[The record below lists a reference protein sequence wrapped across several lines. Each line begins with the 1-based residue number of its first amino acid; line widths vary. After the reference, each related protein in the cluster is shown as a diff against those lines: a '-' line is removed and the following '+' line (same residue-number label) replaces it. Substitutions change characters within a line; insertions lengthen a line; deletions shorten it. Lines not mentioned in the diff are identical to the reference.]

1 MFKKTHLISW
11 ILILGMVFI
20 SFTAFGQEEGIT
32 DELEDGAG
40 GIWNRILLGVLVV
53 VAVFVFHGIAYL
65 VRLFRKD
72 RLQKT
77 LMNKYVVFH
86 MKNGHRYHGTMRID
100 MKGAEIISEESRQRG
115 QAPSY
120 IFSKNELQNNIGA
133 YIRYLDIMNEREKR
147 ERAWDHERLLN
158 PPLSQRVAR
167 RIRNM
172 FVELSGAV
180 QNALNMIGH
189 SIKSTTRP
197 IQQQLE
203 RIDTVSSEMGGDEK
217 TTMTE
222 FNKLHDETKK
232 EFLAE
237 ESYERIIERLV
248 GTRVKF
254 RIQGVEHANGEYMG
268 LLKDYNKHHMSFMT
282 VKDKDGNGFRDQ
294 WGYQIEYKHNINAI
308 NRRDDRGLRTRMIE
322 NEGKYFLVFENNTAY
337 TIQVGHIKLH
347 DGSPEWGRNMEFKWH
362 IEPLSVRRLRIN
374 PVSQHKIAPFD
385 RVSIPQHRTPRNFKR
400 INVEFRSFRD
410 ADVIFPRGGNLCTI
424 IESGEK
430 RQVETFSISA
440 LTDAMLE
447 KSEKEEIAIED
458 SQGRPIHGMNLVHG
472 YITNVN
478 EDRLDVKSVDSSY
491 SRRWEVEGAYTHFD
505 KSLRKNLPI
514 HRKVIPYFSHRIAA
528 QNEIV
533 EQIRE
538 NKLQQEAFAMLTYPK
553 KVKRRLRIPMMR
565 KIIPSKAELRL
576 PLKVMALTSN
586 GTNFEYPILERFEYI
601 NEHHMLY
608 EPVDTLRNDRL
619 AKMDILWIGNG
630 EIYKGGYRLNIDAE
644 HRIKNFVS
652 QGGVVI
658 VSGQDVKANYRQRR
672 GAGWIPEPL
681 TGIEYDEED
690 ELLPTSQGR
699 RARIFNTPNVLNT
712 TPETKE
718 IPLVRLD
725 DMWVDPLGKWNS
737 LAKSTKED
745 ASALLTL
752 PFQKGL
758 YVVTS
763 LKNDTERDVAINN
776 KLMEN
781 LLFYSVK
788 WLDNRKWK
796 ERFML
801 K

>member
-1 MFKKTHLISW
+1 MFRKKQFVQL
-11 ILILGMVFI
+11 ILIFGIVLLSI
-20 SFTAFGQEEGIT
+20 TAFGQEEGIT
-32 DELEDGAG
+32 DELQDGTG
-40 GIWNRILLGVLVV
+40 TIWNRILLGVFVV

-65 VRLFRKD
+65 VRLFKKD

-100 MKGAEIISEESRQRG
+100 MKGAEIVSEESRQRG

-120 IFSKNELQNNIGA
+120 IFSKNELQTNIGA
-133 YIRYLDIMNEREKR
+133 YIRYHDVMNEREKR

-158 PPLSQRVAR
+158 PPLSQRIVR

-172 FVELSGAV
+172 FVELGGAV
-180 QNALNMIGH
+180 QNAINMIGH
-189 SIKSTTRP
+189 GIKGATKP
-197 IQQQLE
+197 LQQQLE
-203 RIDTVSSEMGGDEK
+203 RIDTAAAELGGESNTASELNQLQKQAEK
-217 TTMTE
+217 GLM
-222 FNKLHDETKK
+222 
-232 EFLAE
+232 AE

-254 RIQGVEHANGEYMG
+254 RIQTVKHADGEYMG
-268 LLKDYNKHHMSFMT
+268 LLKDYNEKYMSFMT
-282 VKDKDGNGFRDQ
+282 VKDKDGHGFRDQ
-294 WGYQIEYKHNINAI
+294 WGYEIEYKHNIDAI
-308 NRRDDRGLRTRMIE
+308 NRRDDRGLRTRMVE

-337 TIQVGHIKLH
+337 SIQVGHIRLH
-347 DGSPEWGRNMEFKWH
+347 DGSPPWGRNMEFKWH

-385 RVSIPQHRTPRNFKR
+385 RVSIPEHRTPRNFKK

-410 ADVIFPRGGNLCTI
+410 ADVIFPRKGLCTI

-430 RQVETFSISA
+430 RQIETFSITA

-447 KSEKEEIAIED
+447 KSETEEIAIED

-505 KSLRKNLPI
+505 NALRKNIPI
-514 HRKVIPYFSHRIAA
+514 HKKAIPYFSHKLAA

-553 KVKRRLRIPMMR
+553 KVKRQLRIPMMK

-586 GTNFEYPILERFEYI
+586 GTNVEYPILERFEYV

-630 EIYKGGYRLNIDAE
+630 EIYKGGYRLNIDSE

-699 RARIFNTPNVLNT
+699 RARIFNKPNVLNT
-712 TPETKE
+712 TPDTKE

-737 LAKSTKED
+737 LAKSTRED

-752 PFQKGL
+752 PFQKGM
-758 YVVTS
+758 YNVTS
-763 LKNDTERDVAINN
+763 LKNDTERDAAINN

>member
-1 MFKKTHLISW
+1 MLKKRHLICM
-11 ILILGMVFI
+11 ILIFGMVCI
-20 SFTAFGQEEGIT
+20 SITAFGQEEGVT
-32 DELEDGAG
+32 DELQDGTG
-40 GIWNRILLGVLVV
+40 SIWNRILLGVFVV
-53 VAVFVFHGIAYL
+53 IAVFVFHGIAYL

-100 MKGAEIISEESRQRG
+100 LKGAEIISEESRQRG

-120 IFSKNELQNNIGA
+120 IFGRNELLDNIGA
-133 YIRYLDIMNEREKR
+133 YIRYHDIMNEREKR

-158 PPLSQRVAR
+158 PPLSQRIVR

-172 FVELSGAV
+172 FVELGGAM
-180 QNALNMIGH
+180 QNAMNMIGH
-189 SIKSTTRP
+189 SIKSATKPVTR
-197 IQQQLE
+197 QLQ
-203 RIDTVSSEMGGDEK
+203 RIDTAATEMGGEGQ
-217 TTMTE
+217 TMSE
-222 FNKLHDETKK
+222 LKKLEEEAKGD
-232 EFLAE
+232 FMAE

-254 RIQGVEHANGEYMG
+254 RIAKVERANGEYMG
-268 LLKDYNKHHMSFMT
+268 LLKDYNKNHMSFMT

-294 WGYQIEYKHNINAI
+294 WGYEIEYKHNIDHI
-308 NRRDDRGLRTRMIE
+308 NRRDDRGLRTRMVE
-322 NEGKYFLVFENNTAY
+322 QDGKYFLVFENNTAY
-337 TIQVGHIKLH
+337 GIQVGNIRLH
-347 DGSPEWGRNMEFKWH
+347 DGSPPWGRNMEFKWH

-385 RVSIPQHRTPRNFKR
+385 RVSIPEHRTPRNFKK

-410 ADVIFPRGGNLCTI
+410 ADVIFPRHGICTI

-430 RQVETFSISA
+430 QQIQTFSISA

-447 KSEKEEIAIED
+447 KSETEEIAIED
-458 SQGRPIHGMNLVHG
+458 AQGRPIHGMNLVHG

-491 SRRWEVEGAYTHFD
+491 SRRWEVEAAYSHFD
-505 KSLRKNLPI
+505 KALRKKIPI
-514 HRKVIPYFSHRIAA
+514 HRRFVPYFAHKIAA
-528 QNEIV
+528 RSEIV
-533 EQIRE
+533 EQIRG
-538 NKLQQEAFAMLTYPK
+538 NKLQQEVLGQLTYPRIVK
-553 KVKRRLRIPMMR
+553 KRLRVPLMK

-576 PLKVMALTSN
+576 PLKVMALTGN
-586 GTNFEYPILERFEYI
+586 GTHEEYPFLERFEYI

-608 EPVDTLRNDRL
+608 ESVNTLRNDRL

-630 EIYKGGYRLNIDAE
+630 EIYKEGYRLNIDSE

-658 VSGQDVKANYRQRR
+658 VSGQDVKASYRQRR

-690 ELLPTSQGR
+690 ELLPTPQGR
-699 RARIFNTPNVLNT
+699 RSRIFNAPNVLNT
-712 TPETKE
+712 TPDTKE

-763 LKNDTERDVAINN
+763 LKNDNARDIAINN

-796 ERFML
+796 ERLML
-801 K
+801 R

>member
-1 MFKKTHLISW
+1 MFRKKQFVQL
-11 ILILGMVFI
+11 ILIFGIVLLSI
-20 SFTAFGQEEGIT
+20 TAFGQEEGIT
-32 DELEDGAG
+32 DELQDGTG
-40 GIWNRILLGVLVV
+40 TIWNRILLGVFVV

-65 VRLFRKD
+65 VRLFKKD

-100 MKGAEIISEESRQRG
+100 MKGAEIVSEESRQRG

-120 IFSKNELQNNIGA
+120 IFSKNELQTNIGA
-133 YIRYLDIMNEREKR
+133 YIRYHDVMNEREKR

-158 PPLSQRVAR
+158 PPLSQRIVR

-172 FVELSGAV
+172 FVELGGAV
-180 QNALNMIGH
+180 QNAINMIGH
-189 SIKSTTRP
+189 GIKGATKP
-197 IQQQLE
+197 LQQQLE
-203 RIDTVSSEMGGDEK
+203 RIDTAAAELGGESNTASELNQLQKQAEK
-217 TTMTE
+217 GLM
-222 FNKLHDETKK
+222 
-232 EFLAE
+232 AE

-254 RIQGVEHANGEYMG
+254 RIQTVKHADGEYMG
-268 LLKDYNKHHMSFMT
+268 LLKDYNEKYMSFMT
-282 VKDKDGNGFRDQ
+282 VKDKDGHGFRDQ
-294 WGYQIEYKHNINAI
+294 WGYEIEYKHNIDAI
-308 NRRDDRGLRTRMIE
+308 NRRDDRGLRTRMVE

-337 TIQVGHIKLH
+337 SIQVGHIRLH
-347 DGSPEWGRNMEFKWH
+347 DGSPPWGRNMEFKWH

-385 RVSIPQHRTPRNFKR
+385 RVSIPEHRTPRNFKK

-410 ADVIFPRGGNLCTI
+410 ADVIFPRKGLCTI

-430 RQVETFSISA
+430 RQIETFSITA

-447 KSEKEEIAIED
+447 KSETEEIAIED

-505 KSLRKNLPI
+505 NALRKNIPI
-514 HRKVIPYFSHRIAA
+514 HKKAIPYFSHKLAA

-553 KVKRRLRIPMMR
+553 KVKRQLRIPMMK

-586 GTNFEYPILERFEYI
+586 GTNVEYPILERFEYV

-630 EIYKGGYRLNIDAE
+630 EIYKGGYRLNIDSE

-699 RARIFNTPNVLNT
+699 RARIFNKPNVLNT
-712 TPETKE
+712 TPDTKE

-737 LAKSTKED
+737 LAKSTRED

-758 YVVTS
+758 YIVTS
-763 LKNDTERDVAINN
+763 LKNDTERDAAINN

>member
-1 MFKKTHLISW
+1 MLKKRHLICM
-11 ILILGMVFI
+11 ILIFGMVCI
-20 SFTAFGQEEGIT
+20 SITAFGQEEGIT
-32 DELEDGAG
+32 DELQVGTG
-40 GIWNRILLGVLVV
+40 TIWNRILLFVLVV
-53 VAVFVFHGIAYL
+53 IAVFVFHGIAYL
-65 VRLFRKD
+65 VRLFKKD

-120 IFSKNELQNNIGA
+120 IFGKDELLNNIGA
-133 YIRYLDIMNEREKR
+133 YIRYHDIMNEREKR

-158 PPLSQRVAR
+158 PPLSQRIVR

-172 FVELSGAV
+172 FVELGGAM
-180 QNALNMIGH
+180 QNAMNMIGH
-189 SIKSTTRP
+189 SIKSATRP
-197 IQQQLE
+197 VQQQLK
-203 RIDTVSSEMGGDEK
+203 RIDTAATEMGGQSETASQFTGLQDD
-217 TTMTE
+217 MTKG
-222 FNKLHDETKK
+222 FM
-232 EFLAE
+232 AE

-254 RIQGVEHANGEYMG
+254 RINGVERANGEYMG
-268 LLKDYNKHHMSFMT
+268 LLKDYNKKHMSFMT
-282 VKDKDGNGFRDQ
+282 VKDKDGNGFKDQ
-294 WGYQIEYKHNINAI
+294 WGLGIEYKHNINAI
-308 NRRDDRGLRTRMIE
+308 NRRDDRGLRTRMVE
-322 NEGKYFLVFENNTAY
+322 QDGKYFLVFENNTAY

-385 RVSIPQHRTPRNFKR
+385 RVSIPEHRTPRNFKR

-410 ADVIFPRGGNLCTI
+410 ADVIFPRPGICTI

-430 RQVETFSISA
+430 QQIQTFSISA

-447 KSEKEEIAIED
+447 KSETEEIAIED
-458 SQGRPIHGMNLVHG
+458 AQGRPIHGMNLVHG

-491 SRRWEVEGAYTHFD
+491 SRRWEVEAAYSHFD
-505 KSLRKNLPI
+505 KALRKKIPI
-514 HRKVIPYFSHRIAA
+514 HRRFVPYFAHKIAA
-528 QNEIV
+528 RSEII
-533 EQIRE
+533 EQIRG
-538 NKLQQEAFAMLTYPK
+538 NKLQQEVLGQLTYPK
-553 KVKRRLRIPMMR
+553 IVKKRLRIPMMR
-565 KIIPSKAELRL
+565 KIIPSKTELRL
-576 PLKVMALTSN
+576 PLKVMALTGN
-586 GTNFEYPILERFEYI
+586 GTHEEYPFLERFEYI

-608 EPVDTLRNDRL
+608 ESVNTLRNDRL

-630 EIYKGGYRLNIDAE
+630 EIYKEGYRLNIDSE

-658 VSGQDVKANYRQRR
+658 VSGQDVKASYRQRR

-681 TGIEYDEED
+681 TGVEYDEED
-690 ELLPTSQGR
+690 ELLPTPQGR
-699 RARIFNTPNVLNT
+699 RSRIFNAPNVLNT
-712 TPETKE
+712 TPDTKE

-763 LKNDTERDVAINN
+763 LKNDNARDIAINN

-796 ERFML
+796 ERLML

>member
-1 MFKKTHLISW
+1 MLKKRHLLCM
-11 ILILGMVFI
+11 ILIFGMVCI
-20 SFTAFGQEEGIT
+20 SITAFGQEEGIA
-32 DELEDGAG
+32 DELQDGAG
-40 GIWNRILLGVLVV
+40 SIWNRILLGVFVV
-53 VAVFVFHGIAYL
+53 IAVFVFHGIAYL

-120 IFSKNELQNNIGA
+120 IFSKNQLQNNIGA
-133 YIRYLDIMNEREKR
+133 YIRYHDIMNERERR

-158 PPLSQRVAR
+158 PPLAQRIVR

-172 FVELSGAV
+172 FVELGGAM
-180 QNALNMIGH
+180 QNAMNMIGH
-189 SIKSTTRP
+189 SIKSATKP
-197 IQQQLE
+197 IQQQLK
-203 RIDTVSSEMGGDEK
+203 RIDTAAEEMGGEGQTASEFTGLQDD
-217 TTMTE
+217 MTKG
-222 FNKLHDETKK
+222 FM
-232 EFLAE
+232 AE

-254 RIQGVEHANGEYMG
+254 RIAKVERANGEYMG
-268 LLKDYNKHHMSFMT
+268 LLKDYNEKHMSFMT

-294 WGYQIEYKHNINAI
+294 WGYEIEYKHNINHI
-308 NRRDDRGLRTRMIE
+308 NRRDDRGLRTRMVE
-322 NEGKYFLVFENNTAY
+322 QDGKYFLVFENNTAY
-337 TIQVGHIKLH
+337 GIQVGNIRLH
-347 DGSPEWGRNMEFKWH
+347 DGSPPWGRNMEFKWH

-385 RVSIPQHRTPRNFKR
+385 RVSIPEHRTPRNFKK

-410 ADVIFPRGGNLCTI
+410 ADVIFPRGEICTI

-430 RQVETFSISA
+430 RQIETFSISA

-447 KSEKEEIAIED
+447 KSETEEIAIED
-458 SQGRPIHGMNLVHG
+458 AQGRPIHGMNLVHG

-491 SRRWEVEGAYTHFD
+491 SRRWEVEAAYSHFD
-505 KSLRKNLPI
+505 KALRKNIPI
-514 HRKVIPYFSHRIAA
+514 HRRFVPYFAHKIAA
-528 QNEIV
+528 RSEIV
-533 EQIRE
+533 EQIRV
-538 NKLQQEAFAMLTYPK
+538 NKLQQEVLGLLTYPK
-553 KVKRRLRIPMMR
+553 IVKKRLRIPMMR

-576 PLKVMALTSN
+576 PLKVMALTGN
-586 GTNFEYPILERFEYI
+586 GTHEEYPFLERFEYV

-608 EPVDTLRNDRL
+608 ESVDTLRNDRL

-630 EIYKGGYRLNIDAE
+630 EIYKEGYRLNIDSE

-658 VSGQDVKANYRQRR
+658 VSGQDVKASYRQRR

-690 ELLPTSQGR
+690 ELLPTPQGR
-699 RARIFNTPNVLNT
+699 RSRIFNAPNVLNT

-737 LAKSTKED
+737 LAKSTKKMHPHYSHCHFRKD
-745 ASALLTL
+745 CM
-752 PFQKGL
+752 
-758 YVVTS
+758 S
-763 LKNDTERDVAINN
+763 LQV
-776 KLMEN
+776 
-781 LLFYSVK
+781 
-788 WLDNRKWK
+788 
-796 ERFML
+796 
-801 K
+801 

>member
-1 MFKKTHLISW
+1 MLKKRHLVCM
-11 ILILGMVFI
+11 ILIFGMVCI
-20 SFTAFGQEEGIT
+20 SITAFGQEEGAT
-32 DELEDGAG
+32 DELQVGTG
-40 GIWNRILLGVLVV
+40 TIWNRTLLGVFVV
-53 VAVFVFHGIAYL
+53 IAVFVFHGIAYL
-65 VRLFRKD
+65 VRLFKKD

-120 IFSKNELQNNIGA
+120 IFSKNQLQDNIGA
-133 YIRYLDIMNEREKR
+133 YIRYHDIMNEREKR

-158 PPLSQRVAR
+158 PPLSQRIVR

-172 FVELSGAV
+172 FVELGGAM
-180 QNALNMIGH
+180 QNAMNMIGH
-189 SIKSTTRP
+189 SIKSATKP
-197 IQQQLE
+197 VSQQLK
-203 RIDTVSSEMGGDEK
+203 RIDTAATEMGGQGGTESTFTGLQDD
-217 TTMTE
+217 MTKG
-222 FNKLHDETKK
+222 FM
-232 EFLAE
+232 AE

-254 RIQGVEHANGEYMG
+254 RIAQVERANGEYMG
-268 LLKDYNKHHMSFMT
+268 LLKDYNKKYMSFMT

-294 WGYQIEYKHNINAI
+294 WGLGIEYKHNINAI
-308 NRRDDRGLRTRMIE
+308 NRRDDRGLRTRMVE
-322 NEGKYFLVFENNTAY
+322 QDGKYFLVFENNTAY

-385 RVSIPQHRTPRNFKR
+385 RVSIPEHRTPRNFKR

-410 ADVIFPRGGNLCTI
+410 ADVIFPRPGICTI

-430 RQVETFSISA
+430 QQIQTFSISA

-447 KSEKEEIAIED
+447 KSETEEIAIED
-458 SQGRPIHGMNLVHG
+458 AQGRPIHGMNLVHG

-491 SRRWEVEGAYTHFD
+491 SRRWEVEAAYSHFD
-505 KSLRKNLPI
+505 KALRKKIPI
-514 HRKVIPYFSHRIAA
+514 HRRFVPYFAHKIAA
-528 QNEIV
+528 RSEIV
-533 EQIRE
+533 EQIRG
-538 NKLQQEAFAMLTYPK
+538 NKLQQEVLGQLTYPK
-553 KVKRRLRIPMMR
+553 IVKKRLRIPMMR
-565 KIIPSKAELRL
+565 KIIPSKTELRL
-576 PLKVMALTSN
+576 PLKVMALTGN
-586 GTNFEYPILERFEYI
+586 GTHEEYPFLERLEYI

-608 EPVDTLRNDRL
+608 ESVNTLRNDRL

-630 EIYKGGYRLNIDAE
+630 EIYKEGYRLNIDSE

-658 VSGQDVKANYRQRR
+658 VSGQDVKASYRQRR

-690 ELLPTSQGR
+690 ELLPTPQGR
-699 RARIFNTPNVLNT
+699 RSRIFNAPNVLNT

-763 LKNDTERDVAINN
+763 LKNDNARDIAINN

-801 K
+801 R

>member
-1 MFKKTHLISW
+1 
-11 ILILGMVFI
+11 
-20 SFTAFGQEEGIT
+20 
-32 DELEDGAG
+32 
-40 GIWNRILLGVLVV
+40 
-53 VAVFVFHGIAYL
+53 
-65 VRLFRKD
+65 
-72 RLQKT
+72 
-77 LMNKYVVFH
+77 
-86 MKNGHRYHGTMRID
+86 
-100 MKGAEIISEESRQRG
+100 
-115 QAPSY
+115 
-120 IFSKNELQNNIGA
+120 
-133 YIRYLDIMNEREKR
+133 
-147 ERAWDHERLLN
+147 
-158 PPLSQRVAR
+158 
-167 RIRNM
+167 
-172 FVELSGAV
+172 
-180 QNALNMIGH
+180 
-189 SIKSTTRP
+189 
-197 IQQQLE
+197 
-203 RIDTVSSEMGGDEK
+203 
-217 TTMTE
+217 
-222 FNKLHDETKK
+222 
-232 EFLAE
+232 
-237 ESYERIIERLV
+237 
-248 GTRVKF
+248 
-254 RIQGVEHANGEYMG
+254 
-268 LLKDYNKHHMSFMT
+268 MT

-294 WGYQIEYKHNINAI
+294 WGLGIEYKHNIDAI
-308 NRRDDRGLRTRMIE
+308 NRRDDRGLRTRMVE
-322 NEGKYFLVFENNTAY
+322 REGKYFLVFENNTAY

-362 IEPLSVRRLRIN
+362 VEPLSVRRLRIN

-385 RVSIPQHRTPRNFKR
+385 RVSIPEHRTPRNFKK

-430 RQVETFSISA
+430 RQIETFSISA

-447 KSEKEEIAIED
+447 KSETEEIAIED
-458 SQGRPIHGMNLVHG
+458 AQGRPIHGMNLVHG

-491 SRRWEVEGAYTHFD
+491 SRRWEVEAAYSHFD
-505 KSLRKNLPI
+505 KALRKNIPI
-514 HRKVIPYFSHRIAA
+514 HRRFVPYFAHKIAA
-528 QNEIV
+528 RSEIV
-533 EQIRE
+533 EQIRV
-538 NKLQQEAFAMLTYPK
+538 NKLQQEVLGQLTYPK
-553 KVKRRLRIPMMR
+553 IVKKRLRIPMMR

-576 PLKVMALTSN
+576 PLKVMALTGN
-586 GTNFEYPILERFEYI
+586 GTHEEYPFLERFEYI

-608 EPVDTLRNDRL
+608 ESVNTLRNDRL

-630 EIYKGGYRLNIDAE
+630 EIYKEGYRLNIDSE

-652 QGGVVI
+652 QGGVAI
-658 VSGQDVKANYRQRR
+658 VSGQDVKASYRQRR

-690 ELLPTSQGR
+690 ELLPTPQGR
-699 RARIFNTPNVLNT
+699 RSRIFNAPNVLNT

-763 LKNDTERDVAINN
+763 LKNDNARDVAINN

>member
-1 MFKKTHLISW
+1 MFNKRHFLCL
-11 ILILGMVFI
+11 ILILGIVFI
-20 SFTAFGQEEGIT
+20 SFTAFGQEEGIA
-32 DELEDGAG
+32 DELQDGAG
-40 GIWNRILLGVLVV
+40 GIWGNKFLFPVFVAI
-53 VAVFVFHGIAYL
+53 AVFVFHGIAYL
-65 VRLFRKD
+65 IRLFKKD

-100 MKGAEIISEESRQRG
+100 IKGAEIISEESRQRG

-120 IFSKNELQNNIGA
+120 IFSKNQLQDNIGA

-158 PPLSQRVAR
+158 PPFSQRLIR

-172 FVELSGAV
+172 FVELKGAV

-189 SIKSTTRP
+189 SIKGATRP
-197 IQQQLE
+197 VQQQLQ
-203 RIDTVSSEMGGDEK
+203 RIDAAAADMGGQGQAMSTLTEIEK
-217 TTMTE
+217 EAKGFM
-222 FNKLHDETKK
+222 
-232 EFLAE
+232 AE

-254 RIQGVEHANGEYMG
+254 RIAGVEHANGEYMG
-268 LLKDYNKHHMSFMT
+268 LLKDYNDKHMSFMT

-294 WGYQIEYKHNINAI
+294 WGYGIEYKHNINAI

-322 NEGKYFLVFENNTAY
+322 EDGKYFLVFENNTAY

-385 RVSIPQHRTPRNFKR
+385 RVSIPEHRTPRNFKR
-400 INVEFRSFRD
+400 INVDFRSFRD
-410 ADVIFPRGGNLCTI
+410 ADVIFPRRSCTI

-430 RQVETFSISA
+430 RQIETFSISA
-440 LTDAMLE
+440 LTEAMLE
-447 KSEKEEIAIED
+447 KSETEEIAIED

-491 SRRWEVEGAYTHFD
+491 SRRWEVEGAYAHFD

-514 HRKVIPYFSHRIAA
+514 HRKVIPYFSHKIAA
-528 QNEIV
+528 QSQIV

-553 KVKRRLRIPMMR
+553 KVKRRLRIPMMQ

-576 PLKVMALTSN
+576 PMKVMALTSN
-586 GTNFEYPILERFEYI
+586 GTNFEYPVLERFEYI

-630 EIYKGGYRLNIDAE
+630 EIYKGGYRLNIDSE

-681 TGIEYDEED
+681 TGLEYDEED

-712 TPETKE
+712 TPDTKE

-758 YVVTS
+758 YIVTS

-801 K
+801 R